1 MLSEERPPS
10 KTDSARNQSPTTY
23 SRVAGK
29 RSSPMRRTIYIS
41 LIILASLGLALF
53 FASCGSG
60 TTNLTTATSVNVHV
74 SDPATCG
81 APQGQFSHVYVTI
94 TDVLIH
100 QSATAAA
107 TDAGWVDL
115 TPNLK
120 SAPMQ
125 LDLLG
130 LATNQCFLATLG
142 STGIQPGTYQQIR
155 VILADNSAI
164 VAGNKCGS
172 TANCVML
179 TSDTT
184 NTPHALLLSS
194 ESKTG
199 IKIPSGQLA
208 GGQFTI
214 AAGQVKDLNIDFNAC
229 ASIVTQGNGQFRLK
243 PVLHAGEVS
252 VTSASISG
260 TVLDGATRQPIVG
273 GNTVVALEQR
283 DSHNVD
289 RVIMETV
296 AGASGSF
303 VFCPVPAG
311 TYDVVVT
318 AINAAGTAYASTVI
332 TGVQPGNSLGN
343 VPLTAAALPALV
355 KGQITSS
362 TGAAATS
369 ADLEL
374 SALQPITVNA
384 TNVLIT
390 TPLAQLPAATATLL
404 TAPAI
409 APATCPSNTD
419 CVNYTL
425 AVPAA
430 NPSVGAFVTT
440 GNQTPA
446 PPPAGTVNYTLD
458 ANAFVP
464 GSAGVADCVPANRQT
479 SQTST
484 STPLT
489 ATAGT
494 TVTAATLAFT
504 GCQ

>member
-1 MLSEERPPS
+1 
-10 KTDSARNQSPTTY
+10 
-23 SRVAGK
+23 
-29 RSSPMRRTIYIS
+29 MRRTVCIF
-41 LIILASLGLALF
+41 LIILAA
-53 FASCGSG
+53 FAIAIFPAGCGSG
-60 TTNLTTATSVNVHV
+60 THSTSMTAASVNVHV

-81 APQGQFSHVYVTI
+81 APQGQFSHVFFTV

-100 QSATAAA
+100 QSASAAPS
-107 TDAGWVDL
+107 DAGWVDL

-120 SAPMQ
+120 ISPMQ
-125 LDLLG
+125 VDMLAQ
-130 LATNQCFLATLG
+130 ATNQCFLATLG

-155 VILADNSAI
+155 VILADNSAT

-179 TSDTT
+179 TSDPS
-184 NTPHALLLSS
+184 NTPHPVLLSS

-208 GGQFTI
+208 GGQFMV
-214 AAGQVKDLNIDFNAC
+214 AAGQVVDLNIDFNAC
-229 ASIVTQGNGQFRLK
+229 ASIVVQGNGQFRLK

-252 VTSASISG
+252 LTSASISG
-260 TVLDGATRQPIVG
+260 TALDSVTRQPIAG
-273 GNTVVALEQR
+273 GNAVVALEQK

-296 AGASGSF
+296 AGANGNF

-311 TYDVVVT
+311 MYDIVIA
-318 AINAAGTAYASTVI
+318 AINGAGTAHAATVI

-343 VPLTAAALPALV
+343 VPLTAAALPASL
-355 KGQITSS
+355 KGQITTS

-369 ADLEL
+369 ADIDL
-374 SALQPITVNA
+374 SALQPITVNSA
-384 TNVLIT
+384 TVMIT
-390 TPLAQLPAATATLL
+390 TPLAQLPAATATLT
-404 TAPAI
+404 TAPAV
-409 APATCPSNTD
+409 APATCPANTD

-430 NPSVGAFVTT
+430 NPSVGAFITT

-446 PPPAGTVNYTLD
+446 PPPAGTVNYTMD
-458 ANAFVP
+458 AIASVP
-464 GSAGVADCVPANRQT
+464 GSAGIADCAPANMQT

-484 STPLT
+484 SAPLT
-489 ATAGT
+489 ATSAIA
-494 TVTAATLAFT
+494 VTAATLAFS

>member
-1 MLSEERPPS
+1 
-10 KTDSARNQSPTTY
+10 
-23 SRVAGK
+23 
-29 RSSPMRRTIYIS
+29 MRRTVCIS
-41 LIILASLGLALF
+41 LIVLASLGAAIYLAG
-53 FASCGSG
+53 CGSG
-60 TTNLTTATSVNVHV
+60 SQTNMAAATSVTVHF

-100 QSATAAA
+100 QSANAAA
-107 TDAGWVDL
+107 NDAGWVDL
-115 TPNLK
+115 APGLK
-120 SAPMQ
+120 NAPMQ
-125 LDLLG
+125 VDLLG

-142 STGIQPGTYQQIR
+142 STGIQPGAYQQIR
-155 VILADNSAI
+155 VMLADNTARI
-164 VAGNKCGS
+164 EGNKCGS
-172 TANCVML
+172 AANCVML
-179 TSDTT
+179 SSDST

-208 GGQFTI
+208 GGQFVVQ
-214 AAGQVKDLNIDFNAC
+214 AGQVKDLNIDFNAC
-229 ASIVTQGNGQFRLK
+229 ASIVVQGNGQFRLK

-252 VTSASISG
+252 ITSASISG
-260 TVLDGATRQPIVG
+260 TVLDGATKQPVVG

-296 AGASGSF
+296 AGANGAF

-311 TYDVVVT
+311 MYDIVVT
-318 AINAAGTAYASTVI
+318 AINGAGTAYAATVI

-343 VPLTAAALPALV
+343 VPLTAAALPASL
-355 KGQITSS
+355 KGQITTS
-362 TGAAATS
+362 TGSAATS
-369 ADLEL
+369 VDLDL

-390 TPLAQLPAATATLL
+390 TPLPQLPAATATLM
-404 TAPAI
+404 TTPG
-409 APATCPSNTD
+409 TCPANTD
-419 CVNYTL
+419 CVSFTL

-430 NPSVGAFVTT
+430 NPSVGAFLTT

-446 PPPAGTVNYTLD
+446 PPLSGTVNYTLD
-458 ANAFVP
+458 ASAFVP
-464 GSAGVADCVPANRQT
+464 GSAGVADCNPASQQT
-479 SQTST
+479 SQTSA
-484 STPLT
+484 SAPLI
-489 ATAGT
+489 ATAGIA
-494 TVTAATLAFT
+494 VTASTLAFS